1 MFDSDI
7 SNELRDEL
15 VASLKKVYDN
25 EMDNLYSIL
34 DEVIGYVKVYTNI
47 GRPDSK
53 AVLMLYNSFVKKDIE
68 NLALLMAALIL
79 REAKSQ
85 LEQEKAP
92 KEGPAPSATDSTES
106 SVKETGTVQ
115 DNTSMPTLASII
127 RDAAVH
133 TDEYLPHIAIDG
145 TSDSPLGS
153 GHKWGADAPKIDGNP
168 TVNEWK

>member
-34 DEVIGYVKVYTNI
+34 DDVIGYVKVYTNI

-85 LEQEKAP
+85 LEQEKAQ
-92 KEGPAPSATDSTES
+92 KESPAPSATDSTES
-106 SVKETGTVQ
+106 SVKDDTVQ
-115 DNTSMPTLASII
+115 GSTEGPTLESIKKG
-127 RDAAVH
+127 ATVH
-133 TDEYLPHIAIDG
+133 TDVYLPHIAV
-145 TSDSPLGS
+145 
-153 GHKWGADAPKIDGNP
+153 DGNP